1 MIGAKDVTKYY
12 AGLTGEPF
20 LFSESRIL
28 ASFLAEGE
36 DIELLRK
43 RNIEENL
50 IMHKKIGSLKRVST
64 PIFRRITTMSP
75 NMLKVFTGSDI
86 DTSRI
91 ALLVSIAKTDRIV
104 RDFLVDVYADKL
116 ATKASKIDRADI
128 ERYFESVYTEEP
140 LIRDRSEQTKSK
152 LKQQLMKIM
161 AEAGLVKK
169 QADSFAI
176 TRPNI
181 TTRLA
186 NQLTADGDSEYLRA
200 LGGEGGAL

>member
-28 ASFLAEGE
+28 ASFLVEGE
-36 DIELLRK
+36 GIELLRK
-43 RNIEENL
+43 RNVEENL

-128 ERYFESVYTEEP
+128 ERYFESVYAEEP

-169 QADSFAI
+169 QADSFMV

-186 NQLTADGDSEYLRA
+186 NQLTADGDTEYLKA
-200 LGGEGGAL
+200 LGGVS

>member
-28 ASFLAEGE
+28 AGFLAEGE

-43 RNIEENL
+43 RNVEENL

-169 QADSFAI
+169 QADGFAI

-186 NQLTADGDSEYLRA
+186 NQLTADGDGEYLRA